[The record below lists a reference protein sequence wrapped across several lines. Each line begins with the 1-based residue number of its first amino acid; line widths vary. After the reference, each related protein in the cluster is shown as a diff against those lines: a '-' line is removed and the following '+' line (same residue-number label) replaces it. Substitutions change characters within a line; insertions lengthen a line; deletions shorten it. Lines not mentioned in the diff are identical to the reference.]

1 MNLNKVVVVLEK
13 EKAPKKV
20 EKNVEQMDPDQAMI
34 LQQLKAEVKECL
46 QLANNI
52 GERIKK
58 VEETIA

>member
-1 MNLNKVVVVLEK
+1 
-13 EKAPKKV
+13 
-20 EKNVEQMDPDQAMI
+20 MDANQAMI
-34 LQQLKAEVKECL
+34 LQQLKTEVKECL